1 MTTLRASALLA
12 LLMACA
18 GVAQAQPTLPST
30 VTLSPILDASEK
42 RDTISQIN
50 DDLSRSSPV
59 AKLLGCQTL
68 IDYVEQMPSGHDS
81 SFGAVCKVRS
91 QGSVKRVT
99 VCDERMVGKFYES
112 DEVVATPGQIGLFVQ
127 AHCPPGG

>member
-18 GVAQAQPTLPST
+18 GVAQAQPSLPST

-42 RDTISQIN
+42 RDTISQIRN
-50 DDLSRSSPV
+50 DLSRSSPG
-59 AKLLGCQTL
+59 AKLLDCQTL

-91 QGSVKRVT
+91 QGSAKRVT
-99 VCDERMVGKFYES
+99 LCDDRMVGKFYQS
-112 DEVVATPGQIGLFVQ
+112 DAVVATPGQIGLFVR
-127 AHCPPGG
+127 AHCSPGG